1 MAPSAEEVA
10 LLRKMDLRILPFIWV
25 MYLVNFLDRVN
36 LGNVHLP
43 FLEDLGLTEVQY
55 TLGVG
60 IFFVG

>member
-36 LGNVHLP
+36 LGNVHAP

>member
-36 LGNVHLP
+36 LGNVHTP
-43 FLEDLGLTEVQY
+43 FLDDLGLTEVQY